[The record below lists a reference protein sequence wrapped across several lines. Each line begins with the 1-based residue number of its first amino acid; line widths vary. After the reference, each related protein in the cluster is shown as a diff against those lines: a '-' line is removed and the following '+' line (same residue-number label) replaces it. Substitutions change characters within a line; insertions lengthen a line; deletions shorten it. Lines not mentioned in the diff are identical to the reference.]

1 MYVLSRPRGEEPA
14 VLLGRQR
21 AIKPRQ
27 RDDLVGIDG
36 ALANGDARRAE
47 QGSERNLHVM
57 VCLAPCCVAA
67 QKACL
72 GPKWATNGVSIFTM

>member
-57 VCLAPCCVAA
+57 VCLNMYSVV
-67 QKACL
+67 KL
-72 GPKWATNGVSIFTM
+72 IKIVN